1 MRACKCVHVRVRPCV
16 RVNVHVCTCICA
28 RACVCGCMLVRACV
42 RACRYALWLDSDLSF
57 GSSRRSQTFLN
68 TPLHGSADND
78 GIFRIVGIEVHSVL

>member
-1 MRACKCVHVRVRPCV
+1 MHVHMC
-16 RVNVHVCTCICA
+16 
-28 RACVCGCMLVRACV
+28 ACVCLWVHARASVRACV

>member
-1 MRACKCVHVRVRPCV
+1 
-16 RVNVHVCTCICA
+16 
-28 RACVCGCMLVRACV
+28 MLVRACV

-57 GSSRRSQTFLN
+57 GSSRRSQTFMN

>member
-1 MRACKCVHVRVRPCV
+1 M
-16 RVNVHVCTCICA
+16 CA
-28 RACVCGCMLVRACV
+28 RACVRVRVFVGACSCERACV